1 MAFLEDIGGFASGLA
16 EGGAQGTQLAL
27 QQERIDALGRAEN
40 IREERFELE
49 KPLIEEDIAG
59 IEDRKKLRIAAL
71 DEQQSKAEIASAE
84 AAKVEDF
91 RSIGDFFVETLG
103 EVATPSMVQKFEE
116 RFRLTHGSSI
126 NKPGMINRKQ
136 FEEFF
141 EDFREAPDFKETYTD
156 IFTSGIAE
164 SEERKGVLNTELSK
178 LSEKGPPDQKAFEKS
193 KQLQAEIAEHEEAKN
208 IFNRMIGRVSDISEQ
223 DVLSTDN
230 LESLAIQDIADK
242 ETGGDLIEAI
252 KAFKERV
259 EGQQSGNEFREQI
272 DALNLQQNE
281 QEPVQVSPLSRE
293 AILRATGFQAGAF
306 KFLAKAA
313 GSFLPGEQF
322 PKTQDAINDINLFN
336 QQVVAAVALSPR
348 FNEGEINRIK
358 KFLIPGGSFF
368 SDPPFALRQLLGL
381 RDIFETNNTQMLNA
395 INSGTVAPKQA
406 EEFIEKINVNSIVL
420 NLIPSRELLQS
431 PNIFKQQ
438 QQGKTVE
445 DINNMNVEQIRNIP
459 FSQAKLFPKEV
470 KAEMLRRIESGS
482 KSGASGSF

>member
-1 MAFLEDIGGFASGLA
+1 MPFLEDLGSAAGGLNRALLANRQFGLQEEA
-16 EGGAQGTQLAL
+16 NDIR
-27 QQERIDALGRAEN
+27 QERADALNRQTELEIAQAPTPEDIETQRQFRLEELDQIQGKNEARE
-40 IREERFELE
+40 REEKEEEESNKFVTLDGFLDDLPGVVTPSQKVIVSDFIATSGVSFNEASRTRKGDIQDAMEGFQENPALMKSWHLAAITDADKKIEGITGEILKLQKKESKTRDDIDKMDELATE
-49 KPLIEEDIAG
+49 IEA
-59 IEDRKKLRIAAL
+59 LREL
-71 DEQQSKAEIASAE
+71 NQQSN
-84 AAKVEDF
+84 
-91 RSIGDFFVETLG
+91 LG
-103 EVATPSMVQKFEE
+103 V
-116 RFRLTHGSSI
+116 
-126 NKPGMINRKQ
+126 
-136 FEEFF
+136 
-141 EDFREAPDFKETYTD
+141 
-156 IFTSGIAE
+156 
-164 SEERKGVLNTELSK
+164 NT
-178 LSEKGPPDQKAFEKS
+178 F
-193 KQLQAEIAEHEEAKN
+193 
-208 IFNRMIGRVSDISEQ
+208 SEQ
-223 DVLSTDN
+223 DVLSTDK

-395 INSGTVAPKQA
+395 INSGTVAPKQT
-406 EEFIEKINVNSIVL
+406 EEFIEKININNIVL

-482 KSGASGSF
+482 KAGASGSF